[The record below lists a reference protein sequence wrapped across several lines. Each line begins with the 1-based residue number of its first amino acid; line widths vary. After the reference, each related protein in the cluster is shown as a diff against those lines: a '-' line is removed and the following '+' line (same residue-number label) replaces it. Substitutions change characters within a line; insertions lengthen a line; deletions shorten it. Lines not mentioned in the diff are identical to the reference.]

1 MGALVG
7 VTWGCRRGLA
17 RGNERTSVEVVAKL
31 SVRESHGH
39 THELF
44 SPCSLPITSSISRTG
59 GPKTLVLELR
69 AEALGLSVCESRR
82 ESVCA

>member
-7 VTWGCRRGLA
+7 VTWGCRRGRG
-17 RGNERTSVEVVAKL
+17 RGNEGTSVEVVAKL

-44 SPCSLPITSSISRTG
+44 SPCSLPISSSSISRTG
-59 GPKTLVLELR
+59 GPRTLVLELR
-69 AEALGLSVCESRR
+69 AEALEFVGL
-82 ESVCA
+82 

>member
-7 VTWGCRRGLA
+7 VTWSCRRGLA
-17 RGNERTSVEVVAKL
+17 RGKHWRTSAEVVAKL

-44 SPCSLPITSSISRTG
+44 SPCSLPISSSSISRTG
-59 GPKTLVLELR
+59 GPRTLVLELR
-69 AEALGLSVCESRR
+69 AEALDFVGL
-82 ESVCA
+82 